1 MNKFLGWYANLS
13 KPIIRNH
20 LMDART
26 NLVQYHGIIK
36 SVKDETEEIEDDILN
51 NTLLPNPDIQRTDK
65 ALEKIMK
72 KDGNAVKSKGQ

>member
-13 KPIIRNH
+13 KPIIGNH

-36 SVKDETEEIEDDILN
+36 SVKDETEEIEDISASLVVRF
-51 NTLLPNPDIQRTDK
+51 TTR
-65 ALEKIMK
+65 
-72 KDGNAVKSKGQ
+72 